1 LTKKLASS
9 QKKDYNRP
17 RVCPLFL
24 QFDSMNSIINVR
36 IKNFFSITNEVNI
49 DFKASNYNIENNRN
63 RLFDINGKY
72 YNKVISLY
80 GANASGKTTFL
91 KSIVVLSA
99 VINNEST
106 ENFPTSFKN
115 KFAHLNSKSEIDIGF
130 ILEIYNEPKEFLYQ
144 LKFQSENHQ
153 NIGIENEELY
163 VVKGE
168 KKEILFNRKSQQVK
182 NVESLI
188 SQAIFGNLSDKKS
201 LFQEFGKF
209 EKTGWLKKITKFFRN
224 LSKASNIISPY
235 ETRLAPSPIDE
246 SQIGIR
252 LDDNEIKEALEN
264 FLLSFLNSVG
274 LDIDKLK
281 AKFEEENEKGRKFLG
296 IQVSHKIQKTI
307 SLEFGLESDGTLMLI
322 KILLDIF
329 LVKVNKAIL
338 IIDEFDSII
347 HPMLIPVIINLLIEN
362 GIQIIYSTHNIYN
375 MKFLQTDEIFLI
387 EKDKDHHTKIQAVR
401 DIENI
406 KGYENLLSLYE
417 NGYLGGVPKVEEIIT
432 EIV

>member
-1 LTKKLASS
+1 
-9 QKKDYNRP
+9 
-17 RVCPLFL
+17 
-24 QFDSMNSIINVR
+24 MNYITNVR
-36 IKNFFSITNEVNI
+36 IKNFFSIKNEVNL

-63 RLFDINGKY
+63 RLFEINGKY

-106 ENFPTSFKN
+106 EKFPTSFKN
-115 KFAHLNSKSEIDIGF
+115 KFAHLSTKSEIEIGF
-130 ILEIYNEPKEFLYQ
+130 ILEMDNEPKAFLYQ
-144 LKFQSENHQ
+144 LKFKSENHK

-168 KKEILFNRKSQQVK
+168 KKEILFNRKTQQVK

-188 SQAIFGNLSDKKS
+188 SQAIFENLSDKKS
-201 LFQEFGKF
+201 LFQELGKF
-209 EKTGWLKKITKFFRN
+209 EKSGLLKKITQFFRN
-224 LSKASNIISPY
+224 LSKTSNIISPY
-235 ETRLAPSPIDE
+235 KTRLAPSPIDE
-246 SQIGIR
+246 FKIGIR

-274 LDIDKLK
+274 LDIEKLK
-281 AKFEEENEKGRKFLG
+281 AKFEEENEGGRKFLG
-296 IQVSHKIQKTI
+296 IEVSHKIQKTI
-307 SLEFGLESDGTLMLI
+307 SLEFGLESDGTMMLI

-329 LVKVNKAIL
+329 LVKINKAIL
-338 IIDEFDSII
+338 VIDEFDSII
-347 HPMLIPVIINLLIEN
+347 HPMLTPLIINLLIEN

-387 EKDKDHHTKIQAVR
+387 DKDKNHQTTIQAVR

-432 EIV
+432 EIVSW

>member
-1 LTKKLASS
+1 
-9 QKKDYNRP
+9 
-17 RVCPLFL
+17 
-24 QFDSMNSIINVR
+24 MNFITNVR
-36 IKNFFSITNEVNI
+36 IKNFFSIKNEVNI

-80 GANASGKTTFL
+80 GANASGKTTFI

-106 ENFPTSFKN
+106 EKFPTSFKN
-115 KFAHLNSKSEIDIGF
+115 KFAHLSTKSEIDIGF
-130 ILEIYNEPKEFLYQ
+130 ILEIDNEPKAFLYQ
-144 LKFQSENHQ
+144 LKFKSENHR

-168 KKEILFNRKSQQVK
+168 KKEIFFNRKTQQVK

-188 SQAIFGNLSDKKS
+188 SQAIFENLSDKKS
-201 LFQEFGKF
+201 LFQELGKF
-209 EKTGWLKKITKFFRN
+209 EKSGLLKKITQFFRN
-224 LSKASNIISPY
+224 LSKTSNIISPY
-235 ETRLAPSPIDE
+235 KTRLAPSPIDE
-246 SQIGIR
+246 FKIGIR

-274 LDIDKLK
+274 LDIEKLK
-281 AKFEEENEKGRKFLG
+281 AKFEEENEGGRKFLG
-296 IQVSHKIQKTI
+296 IEVSHKIQKTI
-307 SLEFGLESDGTLMLI
+307 SLEFGLESDGTMMLI

-338 IIDEFDSII
+338 VIDEFDSII
-347 HPMLIPVIINLLIEN
+347 HPMLTPLIINLLIEN

-401 DIENI
+401 DIENVN
-406 KGYENLLSLYE
+406 GYENLLSLYE

-432 EIV
+432 EIVSW

>member
-1 LTKKLASS
+1 
-9 QKKDYNRP
+9 
-17 RVCPLFL
+17 
-24 QFDSMNSIINVR
+24 MNFITHVR
-36 IKNFFSITNEVNI
+36 IKNFFSIKNEVNI

-106 ENFPTSFKN
+106 EHFPTSFKN
-115 KFAHLNSKSEIDIGF
+115 KFAHLSTKSEIDIGF
-130 ILEIYNEPKEFLYQ
+130 ILEIDNEPKEFLYH
-144 LKFQSENHQ
+144 LKFKSENHK

-168 KKEILFNRKSQQVK
+168 KKEIFFNRKTQQVK

-188 SQAIFGNLSDKKS
+188 SQAIFENLSDKKS
-201 LFQEFGKF
+201 LFQELGKF
-209 EKTGWLKKITKFFRN
+209 EKSGWLKKITQFFRN

-246 SQIGIR
+246 FQIGSR

-281 AKFEEENEKGRKFLG
+281 AKFEEENEGGRKFLG
-296 IQVSHKIQKTI
+296 IEVSHKIQKTI

-329 LVKVNKAIL
+329 LVKINKAIL

-347 HPMLIPVIINLLIEN
+347 HPMLTPLIINLLIEN

-387 EKDKDHHTKIQAVR
+387 DKDKSHQTIIQAVR

-417 NGYLGGVPKVEEIIT
+417 NGYLGGIPKVEDIIT
-432 EIV
+432 EIVSW

>member
-1 LTKKLASS
+1 
-9 QKKDYNRP
+9 
-17 RVCPLFL
+17 
-24 QFDSMNSIINVR
+24 MNSIINVR
-36 IKNFFSITNEVNI
+36 IKNFFSIKNEVNL
-49 DFKASNYNIENNRN
+49 DFKASHYNIENNKN
-63 RLFDINGKY
+63 RLFAINGKY

-106 ENFPTSFKN
+106 EHFPTSFKN
-115 KFAHLNSKSEIDIGF
+115 KFAHLNSTSEIDIGF
-130 ILEIYNEPKEFLYQ
+130 ILAIDDEPKEFLYQ
-144 LKFQSENHQ
+144 LKFKSENHQ
-153 NIGIENEELY
+153 NIGIENEALY
-163 VVKGE
+163 VVNGE
-168 KKEILFNRKSQQVK
+168 KKELFFNRESQQIK
-182 NVESLI
+182 HVESQI
-188 SQAIFGNLSDKKS
+188 SQAVFENLSDKKS

-209 EKTGWLKKITKFFRN
+209 EKTGLLKEITKFFKN

-235 ETRLAPSPIDE
+235 ETRLAPNPLDE
-246 SQIGIR
+246 FQIGIR
-252 LDDNEIKEALEN
+252 LDDNDLKEALEN

-274 LDIDKLK
+274 LDIEKLK
-281 AKFEEENEKGRKFLG
+281 AKFEEENEGGRKFLG
-296 IQVSHKIQKTI
+296 IEVSHKIQKTI
-307 SLEFGLESDGTLMLI
+307 SLEFGLESDGTMMLI

-338 IIDEFDSII
+338 IIDEFDSMI
-347 HPMLIPVIINLLIEN
+347 HPMLTPLIINLLIEN

-375 MKFLQTDEIFLI
+375 MKFLQIDEIFLI
-387 EKDKDHHTKIQAVR
+387 DKDKNHQTTIQAVR

-417 NGYLGGVPKVEEIIT
+417 NGYLGGVPKVAEIIT

>member
-1 LTKKLASS
+1 MNFLTH
-9 QKKDYNRP
+9 
-17 RVCPLFL
+17 
-24 QFDSMNSIINVR
+24 VR
-36 IKNFFSITNEVNI
+36 IKNFFSIKNEVKI
-49 DFKASNYNIENNRN
+49 DFKASHYNIENNRN
-63 RLFDINGKY
+63 RLFEINGKY

-106 ENFPTSFKN
+106 EKFPTSFKN
-115 KFAHLNSKSEIDIGF
+115 KFAHLSTKSEIDIGF
-130 ILEIYNEPKEFLYQ
+130 ILEIDNEPKEFLYQ
-144 LKFQSENHQ
+144 LKFKSENHK

-168 KKEILFNRKSQQVK
+168 KKDILFNRKTQQVK

-188 SQAIFGNLSDKKS
+188 SQAIFENLSDKKS
-201 LFQEFGKF
+201 LFQELGKF
-209 EKTGWLKKITKFFRN
+209 EKSGLLKKITQFFRN
-224 LSKASNIISPY
+224 LSKTSNIISPY
-235 ETRLAPSPIDE
+235 KTRLAPSPIDE
-246 SQIGIR
+246 FKIGIR

-274 LDIDKLK
+274 LDIEKLK
-281 AKFEEENEKGRKFLG
+281 AKFEEENEGGRKFLG
-296 IQVSHKIQKTI
+296 IEVSHKIQKTI
-307 SLEFGLESDGTLMLI
+307 SLEFGLESDGTMMLI

-329 LVKVNKAIL
+329 LVKINKAIL

-347 HPMLIPVIINLLIEN
+347 HPMLTPLIINLLIEN

-387 EKDKDHHTKIQAVR
+387 EKDRDHHTTIQAVR
-401 DIENI
+401 DIENV

-417 NGYLGGVPKVEEIIT
+417 NGYLGGVPKVEDIIT
-432 EIV
+432 EIVSW